1 MSKKGTLLYC
11 FSPPVML
18 LTFVTEIAL
27 ALYTIWRYRMTTVS
41 KLAVGMLTFL
51 ATFQLSEYMLCGGLG
66 LQGVDWMRFGYV
78 SITLLPPIGLHMATV
93 LAGKEK
99 QLKWLVA
106 SAYGTAVVF
115 VYFFIF
121 VARSLNGMN
130 CMPNYAVFHV
140 DQNLT
145 NYYGAYYYGWLL
157 VSTHLA
163 LKWAKTHKHARN
175 LRALA
180 MGYAVFIIPTTLA
193 VVINPQTTEG
203 IPSIMC
209 GFAILM
215 ALIVSGAVLPGV
227 ALLKNGKRSRSHN
240 FLPFLGR

>member
-1 MSKKGTLLYC
+1 MSTKGTRLIC

-18 LTFVTEIAL
+18 FTFAVEIGL
-27 ALYTIWRYRMTTVS
+27 AIYTVWHYKLTTVS

-66 LQGVDWMRFGYV
+66 IQGVDWMRFGYI

-99 QLKWLVA
+99 QMKWLVA
-106 SAYGTAVVF
+106 AAYGTAAVF
-115 VYFFIF
+115 VYFFVF
-121 VARSLNGMN
+121 VARSLNGMQ

-140 DQNLT
+140 EQTLT
-145 NYYGAYYYGWLL
+145 EYYGAYYYGWLL
-157 VSTHLA
+157 ISTHLA
-163 LKWAKTHKHARN
+163 LKWARGHKHARN
-175 LRALA
+175 LKALA
-180 MGYAVFIIPTTLA
+180 IGYAVFIVPTTLA
-193 VVINPQTTEG
+193 VIINPDNTQG

-215 ALIVSGAVLPGV
+215 ALLLVGGVLPGAV
-227 ALLKNGKRSRSHN
+227 LLKNGRRSDKEWS
-240 FLPFLGR
+240 LPFIGR